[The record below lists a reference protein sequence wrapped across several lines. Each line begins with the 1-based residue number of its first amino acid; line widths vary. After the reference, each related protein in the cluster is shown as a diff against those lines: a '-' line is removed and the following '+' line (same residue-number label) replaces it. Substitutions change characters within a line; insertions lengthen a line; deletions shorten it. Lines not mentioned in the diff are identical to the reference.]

1 VHRPIAANIGKLPR
15 FIEQISDARHFAP
28 FPLGSLSW
36 RERKGIVMSIA
47 IAVVALAVGIGIVA
61 TLIATN
67 KGPATPRLWQRSRRY
82 RAY

>member
-1 VHRPIAANIGKLPR
+1 MPASVEQRFGLLKINSTKPAVIA
-15 FIEQISDARHFAP
+15 
-28 FPLGSLSW
+28 
-36 RERKGIVMSIA
+36 RKGIVMSIA